1 VGDDG
6 GSRLRCAPGVSAP
19 AASDERLDSLCSGVG
34 GFARRDAGDLER
46 IVMRMTKH
54 EIERESWWV
63 RLGRAMGPGLYAIRV
78 IAGAPPQRAAMLAA
92 YGRSDC
98 PARRRRRQPEG
109 VTR

>member
-6 GSRLRCAPGVSAP
+6 GSRLRCAAWVSAP
-19 AASDERLDSLCSGVG
+19 AASDERLDSLCSVFR

-46 IVMRMTKH
+46 IVMRMTEH
-54 EIERESWWV
+54 EIDSESGWV
-63 RLGRAMGPGLYAIRV
+63 RLGRAMGPGLYAISV

-92 YGRSDC
+92 YGSSDC
-98 PARRRRRQPEG
+98 RARRWRRRQEG

>member
-1 VGDDG
+1 
-6 GSRLRCAPGVSAP
+6 
-19 AASDERLDSLCSGVG
+19 
-34 GFARRDAGDLER
+34 
-46 IVMRMTKH
+46 MRMTKH

-63 RLGRAMGPGLYAIRV
+63 RLDRAMGPGLYAIRV